1 MTKVVLNKVVLNNDI
16 TKKELSM
23 CTKLHYLE
31 NMYGKIA
38 VYMYHAVIDR
48 WIRVYNPYSFCGN
61 EISDMVVYTDNTPDV
76 IDMRY
81 VNNHKSLYDNSILTL
96 DKLRYD
102 GAFIKVVE
110 AGDHVYGGDDLR
122 VEESTYPVASIRI
135 EVNEE
140 TNREVA
146 IFNLQWFSVELE
158 YQYVEYN
165 DAQDID
171 KVEDLLK
178 DTIYYINK
186 IGNTT
191 LMIRS
196 SKSNFI
202 LEEGNVVIKTKS
214 NNIYVV
220 DKETFDNMEVDNG

>member
-1 MTKVVLNKVVLNNDI
+1 MTKVVLNNDI
-16 TKKELSM
+16 TKDELGM

-31 NMYGKIA
+31 NKYGKIA
-38 VYMYHAVIDR
+38 VYVYHSVIDK
-48 WIRVYNPYSFCGN
+48 WIRVYNPYSFCGS

-102 GAFIKVVE
+102 GAFIKVIE
-110 AGDHVYGGDDLR
+110 DGDHVYGNDNLR

-135 EVNEE
+135 GVDEE

-146 IFNLQWFSVELE
+146 IFNPQWFTGELE

-165 DAQDID
+165 DVQDID
-171 KVEDLLK
+171 EVKYLLR
-178 DTIYYINK
+178 DTIYYVNR
-186 IGNTT
+186 IGNATF
-191 LMIRS
+191 MIRS
-196 SKSNFI
+196 SKSKFI
-202 LEEGNVVIKTKS
+202 LDTGNIILKTKS
-214 NNIYVV
+214 NNVYVI
-220 DKETFDNMEVDNG
+220 DKETFDNWG

>member
-1 MTKVVLNKVVLNNDI
+1 MTKVVLNNDI

-31 NMYGKIA
+31 NKYGKIA
-38 VYMYHAVIDR
+38 VYMYHSVIDK
-48 WIRVYNPYSFCGN
+48 WIRVYNPYSFCGS

-102 GAFIKVVE
+102 GAFIKVIE
-110 AGDHVYGGDDLR
+110 DGDHVYGNDNLR

-135 EVNEE
+135 GVDEE

-146 IFNLQWFSVELE
+146 IFNPQWFTGELE
-158 YQYVEYN
+158 YQFVEYN

-171 KVEDLLK
+171 EVKNLLK
-178 DTIYYINK
+178 DTQYKLANIGSSWKIYNDRACFNLYDDCC
-186 IGNTT
+186 
-191 LMIRS
+191 
-196 SKSNFI
+196 
-202 LEEGNVVIKTKS
+202 VIKTLYGGG
-214 NNIYVV
+214 IYVV
-220 DKETFDNMEVDNG
+220 DGRTFDLWRL

>member
-1 MTKVVLNKVVLNNDI
+1 MTKVVLNNDI

-31 NMYGKIA
+31 NKYGKIA
-38 VYMYHAVIDR
+38 VYMYHEVIDR
-48 WIRVYNPYSFCGN
+48 WIRVYNSYSFCGRK
-61 EISDMVVYTDNTPDV
+61 ISDMVVYTDNTPDV
-76 IDMRY
+76 INMRY
-81 VNNHKSLYDNSILTL
+81 VNDHKSLYDNSILTL

-110 AGDHVYGGDDLR
+110 DGDHVYGGDDLR
-122 VEESTYPVASIRI
+122 IEESTYLVSSIRI
-135 EVNEE
+135 EVDEE

-146 IFNLQWFSVELE
+146 IFNPQWFEGTIE
-158 YQYVEYN
+158 YQFVEYD

-171 KVEDLLK
+171 KVKNLLAGTNYYVSGLN
-178 DTIYYINK
+178 DTSTLVIN
-186 IGNTT
+186 
-191 LMIRS
+191 
-196 SKSNFI
+196 SKTSNFI

-220 DKETFDNMEVDNG
+220 DKETFDNWE